1 MTNGDSDDRAAPS
14 LPEAIVQRKRFI
26 SIVWVVP
33 IIAALIGSWLA
44 INAIS
49 QMGPTIT
56 IYFDNAEG
64 LVAGKT
70 RIMYKNVELGKV
82 DAIRLSKDLSRV
94 EVTAKLSKQT
104 ESFLSASTRF
114 WIVRAR
120 VAAGEVSGLETL
132 FSGAYIG
139 MDPGKGGM
147 YARTFTGLKTPPI
160 VTTDLPG
167 RRFVLKAD
175 KLGSLDVG
183 APVYFRQIRV
193 GQVDAYHLTPDGQA
207 INITI
212 FIQAP
217 HHEKVHTNTRF
228 WNASG
233 VDLALTSQGI
243 KMDSESLVTILF
255 GGIAFETPS
264 YVGLPTVAEEMTEFS
279 LYENRKAAFEVTS
292 GLKQRYVMYFDET
305 VRGLSVNSS
314 VEFRGIKIGE
324 VADIQLIFDTKNLSF
339 KIAVL
344 VEIVLDRILVTSA
357 SSEEQRLVIDQLVA
371 KGLRAQLK
379 LGNFVTGQLIV
390 DLDFHEN
397 VPAAKINYSEQYPE
411 LPTIPAPLGKITN
424 SLGQIIEKLEALP
437 IEEIGTSLQNT
448 VLGAERLINSKELRN
463 TLLSV
468 NQTLTNIQDLVDSL
482 NSKTA
487 LKIGNTL
494 EQAQKLLQSADAV
507 LKNGSPLQHEI
518 QGMLQEVSQAARSI
532 RNAAEMVERNPDAFI
547 YGKEEYK

>member
-1 MTNGDSDDRAAPS
+1 MTNVEPGETAATS
-14 LPEAIVQRKRFI
+14 IPEAVVQRKRFI
-26 SIVWVVP
+26 SVVWVVP
-33 IIAALIGSWLA
+33 IIAALIGSWLT
-44 INAIS
+44 INAIM

-82 DAIRLSKDLSRV
+82 DAIRLSEGLSRV

-104 ESFLSASTRF
+104 ESFLSTGTRF

-139 MDPGKGGM
+139 MDPGKGGE
-147 YARTFTGLKTPPI
+147 YARTFNGLKTPPI

-217 HHEKVHTNTRF
+217 HHEKVHPNTRF

-233 VDLALTSQGI
+233 VDLALTSQGV
-243 KMDSESLVTILF
+243 KMDSESLVTVLF
-255 GGIAFETPS
+255 GGIAFETPPF
-264 YVGLPTVAEEMTEFS
+264 VDTPTVAKEMTEFF
-279 LYENRKAAFEVTS
+279 LYENRTAAFEVTS

-305 VRGLSVNSS
+305 VRGLNVHSS

-324 VADIQLIFDTKNLSF
+324 VADIQLIYETENLSF
-339 KIAVL
+339 KIAVIVEL
-344 VEIVLDRILVTSA
+344 VFDRILVA
-357 SSEEQRLVIDQLVA
+357 SPSWEDQRQVIDQLVT

-397 VPAAKINYSEQYPE
+397 VPSASINYSGQYPE

-424 SLGQIIEKLEALP
+424 NLSQIIEKLEALP
-437 IEEIGTSLQNT
+437 IKEIGASLQNT
-448 VLGAERLINSKELRN
+448 VFGAERLVNSAELRS

-468 NQTLTNIQDLVDSL
+468 NQTLANIQDLVKSL
-482 NSKTA
+482 DSKTA
-487 LKIGNTL
+487 LKIGETL
-494 EQAQKLLQSADAV
+494 EQAQKVMQSAEEV
-507 LKNGSPLQHEI
+507 LKNGSPLQHEM
-518 QGMLQEVSQAARSI
+518 QQMLKEVSQAARSI
-532 RNAAEMVERNPDAFI
+532 RNAAEMVERHPDAFI